1 MVLTFGRIY
10 AIIDS
15 KKSTE
20 RIMEIKRDYYL
31 NKLIQHRKNGLV
43 KIVTGVRRC
52 GKSYL
57 LFHLFRNYLQKSG
70 IQDDHIISI
79 ALDDY
84 GNKHLLDPD
93 ALYRHVKSL
102 IADNA
107 DYYILLD
114 EIQLVKDFESV
125 VNGFMHIPNADIYV
139 TGSNSKFLSSDVVT
153 EFRGRGDEIRVYPL
167 NFSEFYSAYGGD
179 FNNAWLMFCNYGG
192 MPLCLSMQTQEDK
205 AKYLTN
211 LFETTYLADII
222 NRNKLRGNAEI
233 NELTDVLA
241 SSIGSLTNPL
251 KLSNT
256 FASTKKVTLSANT
269 ITAYLGYLQD
279 SFLIEKSLRFD
290 IKGKKYINTPA
301 KYYFVDMGL
310 RNARLSFRQQEYTHI
325 MENVI
330 YNELRSLGYSVD
342 VGVVENVGKENGVS
356 VRRSFEVDFVV
367 NSGNRRYYIQS
378 AYNIPSD
385 EKLKQEQ
392 ASLLSINDA
401 FRKIIIVNQP
411 ILSGYNEYGILM
423 LALSD
428 FLMDPEKTLN
438 L

>member
-1 MVLTFGRIY
+1 MTFNFNH
-10 AIIDS
+10 AIICS
-15 KKSTE
+15 KNFSE
-20 RIMEIKRDYYL
+20 LDMEIKRDYYL

-57 LFHLFRNYLQKSG
+57 LFKLFRDHLIGSG
-70 IQDDHIISI
+70 VKENHILSI

-84 GNKHLLDPD
+84 GNKHLLNPD
-93 ALYRHVKSL
+93 ELYLHVKSL
-102 IADNA
+102 ITDEE

-125 VNGFMHIPNADIYV
+125 VNGFLHIPNADIYV
-139 TGSNSKFLSSDVVT
+139 TGSNSKFLSSDVIT

-167 NFSEFYSAYGGD
+167 NFSEFYSAYGGN
-179 FNNAWLMFCNYGG
+179 FQNAWLMFCNYGG

-205 AKYLTN
+205 AKYLTD

-222 NRNKLRGNAEI
+222 NRNNLRGNAEI

-256 FASTKKVTLSANT
+256 FSSTKQVKLSTNT
-269 ITAYLGYLQD
+269 IAAYLGYLQD
-279 SFLIEKSLRFD
+279 AFLIEKALRFD

-330 YNELRSLGYSVD
+330 YNELRSRGYSVD
-342 VGVVENVGKENGVS
+342 VGVVESVGKDNGVS
-356 VRRSFEVDFVV
+356 VRKSFEVDFVV
-367 NSGNRRYYIQS
+367 NAGNRRYYIQS
-378 AYNIPSD
+378 AYNIPSE
-385 EKLKQEQ
+385 EKMKQEQ

-411 ILSGYNEYGILM
+411 ILSGYNEQGILM

-428 FLMDPEKTLN
+428 FLTEPEKALN
-438 L
+438 M

>member
-1 MVLTFGRIY
+1 M
-10 AIIDS
+10 
-15 KKSTE
+15 K
-20 RIMEIKRDYYL
+20 IKRDYYL
-31 NKLIQHRKNGLV
+31 NKLIQHKKNGLV

-57 LFHLFRNYLQKSG
+57 LFQLFRDHLLESG
-70 IQDDHIISI
+70 IKDDHIISI

-84 GNKHLLDPD
+84 GNRRLLDPD
-93 ALYRHVKSL
+93 ELYRYVKSR
-102 IADNA
+102 IAD
-107 DYYILLD
+107 DEDHYILLD

-125 VNGFMHIPNADIYV
+125 VNGFLHIPNADVYV

-153 EFRGRGDEIRVYPL
+153 EFRGRGDEIRIFPL

-179 FNNAWLMFCNYGG
+179 FNDAWLMFCNYGG
-192 MPLCLSMQTQEDK
+192 MPLCLSMQTQADK

-222 NRNKLRGNAEI
+222 NRNKLRGNVEI
-233 NELTDVLA
+233 NELTDILA

-256 FASTKKVTLSANT
+256 FASTKSVKLSANT
-269 ITAYLGYLQD
+269 ISAYLGYLQD
-279 SFLIEKSLRFD
+279 AFLIEKALRYD

-310 RNARLSFRQQEYTHI
+310 RNARLAFRQQEYTHI

-330 YNELRSLGYSVD
+330 YNELRSRGYSVD
-342 VGVVENVGKENGVS
+342 VGVVETVSKES
-356 VRRSFEVDFVV
+356 DAWVRKPLEVDFVV
-367 NSGNRRYYIQS
+367 NLGNRRYYIQS
-378 AYNIPSD
+378 AYDIPSE
-385 EKLKQEQ
+385 EKMQQEQ

-401 FRKIIIVNQP
+401 FRKIVIVNRP
-411 ILSGYNEYGILM
+411 ILSGYNEQGILM
-423 LALSD
+423 LSLSD
-428 FLMDPEKTLN
+428 FLLDPEKVIDL
-438 L
+438 

>member
-310 RNARLSFRQQEYTHI
+310 RNACLSFRQQEYTHI

-330 YNELRSLGYSVD
+330 YNELRSRGYSVD

>member
-1 MVLTFGRIY
+1 
-10 AIIDS
+10 
-15 KKSTE
+15 
-20 RIMEIKRDYYL
+20 MEIKRDHYL
-31 NKLIQHRKNGLV
+31 NKLIGHKKNGLV
-43 KIVTGVRRC
+43 KIVTGIRRC

-57 LFHLFRNYLQKSG
+57 LFKLFRDHLISSG
-70 IQDDHIISI
+70 VKEDHIISV

-84 GNKHLLDPD
+84 GNKPLLDPD
-93 ALYRHVKSL
+93 ELYRHVKNS
-102 IADNA
+102 ITDGG

-125 VNGFMHIPNADIYV
+125 VNGFLHIPGADVYV

-179 FNNAWLMFCNYGG
+179 FDSAWLMFCNYGG
-192 MPLCLSMQTQEDK
+192 MPLCLSMRTQEDK
-205 AKYLTN
+205 GKYLTN

-222 NRNKLRGNAEI
+222 NRKNLRGNAKI
-233 NELTDVLA
+233 NELTDILA

-251 KLSNT
+251 KLSAA
-256 FASTKKVTLSANT
+256 FGSTKRVKLSAGT
-269 ITAYLGYLQD
+269 ISVYLGYLQD
-279 SFLIEKSLRFD
+279 AFLIEKALRFD

-330 YNELRSLGYSVD
+330 YNELRARGYSVD
-342 VGVVENVGKENGVS
+342 VGVVETVGKETGVS
-356 VRRSFEVDFVV
+356 LRKSLEVDFVV
-367 NSGNRRYYIQS
+367 NSGDRRYYIQS
-378 AYNIPSD
+378 AYNIPSE
-385 EKLKQEQ
+385 EKLKREQ

-401 FRKIIIVNQP
+401 FRKLIIVDRP
-411 ILSGYNEYGILM
+411 ILSGYNEQGIIM
-423 LALSD
+423 LSLKD
-428 FLMDPEKTLN
+428 FLLDPEKALN

>member
-1 MVLTFGRIY
+1 
-10 AIIDS
+10 
-15 KKSTE
+15 
-20 RIMEIKRDYYL
+20 MEIKRDHYL
-31 NKLIQHRKNGLV
+31 NKLIGHKKNGLV
-43 KIVTGVRRC
+43 KIVTGIRRC

-57 LFHLFRNYLQKSG
+57 LFKLFRDHLISSG
-70 IQDDHIISI
+70 VKEDHIISV

-93 ALYRHVKSL
+93 ELYRHVKNS
-102 IADNA
+102 ITDGG

-125 VNGFMHIPNADIYV
+125 VNGFLHIPGADVYV

-179 FNNAWLMFCNYGG
+179 FDSAWLMFCNYGG
-192 MPLCLSMQTQEDK
+192 MPLCLSMRTQEDK
-205 AKYLTN
+205 GKYLTN

-222 NRNKLRGNAEI
+222 NRNNLRGNAEI
-233 NELTDVLA
+233 NELTDILA

-251 KLSNT
+251 KLSAA
-256 FASTKKVTLSANT
+256 FGSTKRVKLSAGT
-269 ITAYLGYLQD
+269 ISAYLGYLQD
-279 SFLIEKSLRFD
+279 AFLIEKALRFD

-330 YNELRSLGYSVD
+330 YNELRARGYSVD
-342 VGVVENVGKENGVS
+342 VGVVETVEKENGVS
-356 VRRSFEVDFVV
+356 LRKSLEVDFVV
-367 NSGNRRYYIQS
+367 NSGDRRYYIQS
-378 AYNIPSD
+378 AYNIPSE
-385 EKLKQEQ
+385 EKLKREQ

-401 FRKIIIVNQP
+401 FRKLIIVDRT
-411 ILSGYNEYGILM
+411 ILSGYNEQGIIM
-423 LALSD
+423 LSLKD
-428 FLMDPEKTLN
+428 FLLDPEKALN

>member
-1 MVLTFGRIY
+1 
-10 AIIDS
+10 
-15 KKSTE
+15 
-20 RIMEIKRDYYL
+20 MEIKRDYYL
-31 NKLIQHRKNGLV
+31 NKLIRHKKNGLV
-43 KIVTGVRRC
+43 KIVTGIRRC

-57 LFHLFRNYLQKSG
+57 LFKLFRDHLIGSG
-70 IQDDHIISI
+70 VKDDHIISV

-93 ALYRHVKSL
+93 ELYRHVKNS
-102 IADNA
+102 ITDGG

-125 VNGFMHIPNADIYV
+125 VNGFLHIPGADVYV

-179 FNNAWLMFCNYGG
+179 FDSAWLMFCNYGG
-192 MPLCLSMQTQEDK
+192 MPLCLSMRTQEDK
-205 AKYLTN
+205 GKYLTN

-222 NRNKLRGNAEI
+222 NRNNLRGNAEI
-233 NELTDVLA
+233 NELTDILA

-251 KLSNT
+251 KLSAA
-256 FASTKKVTLSANT
+256 FGSTKRVKLSAGT
-269 ITAYLGYLQD
+269 ISVYLGYLQD
-279 SFLIEKSLRFD
+279 AFLIEKALRFD

-310 RNARLSFRQQEYTHI
+310 RNARLSFRQQKYTHI

-330 YNELRSLGYSVD
+330 YNELRARGYSVD
-342 VGVVENVGKENGVS
+342 VGVVETVGKENGVS
-356 VRRSFEVDFVV
+356 LRKSLEVDFVV
-367 NSGNRRYYIQS
+367 NSGDRRYYIQS
-378 AYNIPSD
+378 AYNIPSE
-385 EKLKQEQ
+385 EKLKREQ

-401 FRKIIIVNQP
+401 FRKLIIVDRP
-411 ILSGYNEYGILM
+411 ILSGYNEQGIIM
-423 LALSD
+423 LSLKD
-428 FLMDPEKTLN
+428 FLLDPEKALN

>member
-1 MVLTFGRIY
+1 
-10 AIIDS
+10 
-15 KKSTE
+15 
-20 RIMEIKRDYYL
+20 MEIKRDYYL
-31 NKLIQHRKNGLV
+31 NKLIKHKKNGLV
-43 KIVTGVRRC
+43 KIITGVRRC

-57 LFHLFRNYLQKSG
+57 LFKLFRDHLIGSG
-70 IQDDHIISI
+70 VKENHILSI

-84 GNKHLLDPD
+84 GNKHLLNPD
-93 ALYRHVKSL
+93 ELYRHVKSL
-102 IADNA
+102 ITDEE

-114 EIQLVKDFESV
+114 EIQLVNDFESV
-125 VNGFMHIPNADIYV
+125 VNGFLHIPNADIYV
-139 TGSNSKFLSSDVVT
+139 TGSNSKFLSSDVIT

-179 FNNAWLMFCNYGG
+179 FQSAWLMFCNYGG

-222 NRNKLRGNAEI
+222 NRNNLRGNAEI

-256 FASTKKVTLSANT
+256 FSSTKQLKLSANT
-269 ITAYLGYLQD
+269 ISAYLGYLQD
-279 SFLIEKSLRFD
+279 AFLIEKALRFD

-330 YNELRSLGYSVD
+330 YNELRSRGYSVD
-342 VGVVENVGKENGVS
+342 VGVVESVGKDNGVS
-356 VRRSFEVDFVV
+356 VRKSFEVDFVV
-367 NSGNRRYYIQS
+367 NAGNRRYYIQS
-378 AYNIPSD
+378 AYNIPSE

-411 ILSGYNEYGILM
+411 ILSGYNEQGILM
-423 LALSD
+423 LTLSD
-428 FLMDPEKTLN
+428 FLTEPEKAMN

>member
-1 MVLTFGRIY
+1 M
-10 AIIDS
+10 
-15 KKSTE
+15 K
-20 RIMEIKRDYYL
+20 IKRDYYL
-31 NKLIQHRKNGLV
+31 NKLIQHKKNGLV

-57 LFHLFRNYLQKSG
+57 LFQLFRDHLLESG
-70 IQDDHIISI
+70 IKDDHIISI

-84 GNKHLLDPD
+84 GNRQLLDPD
-93 ALYRHVKSL
+93 ELYRYVKSR
-102 IADNA
+102 IAD
-107 DYYILLD
+107 DEDHYILLD

-125 VNGFMHIPNADIYV
+125 VNGFLHIPNADVYV

-153 EFRGRGDEIRVYPL
+153 EFRGRGDEIRIFPL

-192 MPLCLSMQTQEDK
+192 MPLCLSMQTQADK

-211 LFETTYLADII
+211 LFEATYLADII
-222 NRNKLRGNAEI
+222 NRNKLRGNVEI
-233 NELTDVLA
+233 NELTDILA

-256 FASTKKVTLSANT
+256 FASTKSVKLSANT
-269 ITAYLGYLQD
+269 ISAYLGYLQD
-279 SFLIEKSLRFD
+279 AFLIEKALRYD

-310 RNARLSFRQQEYTHI
+310 RNARLAFRQQEYTHI

-330 YNELRSLGYSVD
+330 YNELRSRGYSVD
-342 VGVVENVGKENGVS
+342 VGIVETVSKES
-356 VRRSFEVDFVV
+356 DAWVRKPLEVDFVV
-367 NSGNRRYYIQS
+367 NLGNRRYYIQS
-378 AYNIPSD
+378 AYDIPSE
-385 EKLKQEQ
+385 EKMQQEQ

-401 FRKIIIVNQP
+401 FRKIVIVNRP
-411 ILSGYNEYGILM
+411 ILSGYNEQGILM
-423 LALSD
+423 LSLSD
-428 FLMDPEKTLN
+428 FLLDPEKAIDL
-438 L
+438 